1 MENSHLHKTL
11 EKKGAERKANLK
23 KRIEEYNSITGSDN
37 PSSER

>member
-1 MENSHLHKTL
+1 MDNNHRHKTL

-23 KRIEEYNSITGSDN
+23 KRIEAYNTITGSDN